1 MNYIMPCLIT
11 ALTKSAVNKTTS
23 EKKQNRQKKT
33 FKAKVQHLNF
43 VALSNNVK
51 IQSDKTLT
59 QF

>member
-1 MNYIMPCLIT
+1 MR
-11 ALTKSAVNKTTS
+11 
-23 EKKQNRQKKT
+23 KKQNRQKKT

-51 IQSDKTLT
+51 IQSDKILT